1 MFPIP
6 KLALARA
13 DCGGFPITVEPLS
26 LLRLLF
32 LAGVLGIAAYQVP
45 KFAPGLVERLAGG
58 PQSAPQ
64 ADQSSGPARIIE
76 VAPPVASVPP
86 PAPEEPRAPRK
97 IAGGNSS
104 GGGGIT
110 LQAGPSG
117 HYSAEVRING
127 ARVDMMVDTGATVI
141 SLSQETARRLSI
153 FPLPEAYTATMHTAN
168 GVVFAAPVML
178 AEVRLGNISVRQVQ
192 AVVMPAKVLGTDL
205 LGMSFLGRL
214 SRFTV
219 GNNEMVLRQ

>member
-1 MFPIP
+1 LPAQIAAAIP
-6 KLALARA
+6 DSERAL
-13 DCGGFPITVEPLS
+13 VS
-26 LLRLLF
+26 LLRLLV
-32 LAGVLGIAAYQVP
+32 LAAVLGFAAYQVP
-45 KFAPGLVERLAGG
+45 KFAPQMLERMAQTAAE
-58 PQSAPQ
+58 PDQ
-64 ADQSSGPARIIE
+64 ASGPARIIE
-76 VAPPVASVPP
+76 VAPPVASAPPP
-86 PAPEEPRAPRK
+86 PAPEPPAPRK

-104 GGGGIT
+104 GGGGVT

-127 ARVDMMVDTGATVI
+127 TRIGMMVDTGATVV
-141 SLSQETARRLSI
+141 SLTQETARRLSI

-168 GVVFAAPVML
+168 GVVYAAPVML

-192 AVVMPAKVLGTDL
+192 AVVMPPKVLGTDL

>member
-1 MFPIP
+1 
-6 KLALARA
+6 
-13 DCGGFPITVEPLS
+13 VS
-26 LLRLLF
+26 LLRLLV
-32 LAGVLGIAAYQVP
+32 LAAVLGFAAYQVP
-45 KFAPGLVERLAGG
+45 KFAPQMLERMAQTAAE
-58 PQSAPQ
+58 PDQ
-64 ADQSSGPARIIE
+64 ASGPARIIE
-76 VAPPVASVPP
+76 VAPPVASAPPP
-86 PAPEEPRAPRK
+86 PAPEPPAPRK

-104 GGGGIT
+104 GGGGVT

-127 ARVDMMVDTGATVI
+127 TRIGMMVDTGATVV
-141 SLSQETARRLSI
+141 SLTQETARRLSI

-168 GVVFAAPVML
+168 GVVYAAPVML

-192 AVVMPAKVLGTDL
+192 AVVMPPKVLGTDL